1 MGIAPLKS
9 GLTEG
14 VTIVAAADGSALGN
28 PGPAGWAW
36 YVDDD
41 RWASGGWPRG
51 TNNMGELMAVLDLL
65 RQTAHVD
72 DDLLVYCDST
82 YVINVVTK
90 WMAGWKR
97 KGWRKGDGKPVMNVD
112 LIQAIDVAVK
122 GRRVQFE
129 WVKGHAG
136 HPLNEAADQR
146 AVAASTAFQA
156 RRPHDP
162 GPGWP
167 GAAATA
173 PVESVAPEEDLFSDT
188 GAAPQPVTT
197 REPAGAPAPSRSL
210 FGSDVDEVV
219 ALERALLGADV
230 RSDPAAVGA
239 LLDPGWFEHGASGRR
254 WTRDEMLAT
263 IAPLADPA
271 DLEVLSV
278 ERLADDVVLLLWRSH
293 TDAGTSLRSSV
304 WVRSEGRWRQRFHQG
319 TQEGD
324 RRAR

>member
-1 MGIAPLKS
+1 
-9 GLTEG
+9 

-36 YVDDD
+36 YVDKGC
-41 RWASGGWPRG
+41 WASGGWPRG

-72 DDLLVYCDST
+72 DDLLVYCDSM
-82 YVINVVTK
+82 YVINIVTQ

-97 KGWRKGDGKPVMNVD
+97 KGWRKKDGKPVLNVD
-112 LIQAIDVAVK
+112 LVQAIDTAIK
-122 GRRVQFE
+122 GRRVEFE

-146 AVAASTAFQA
+146 AVAASTAF
-156 RRPHDP
+156 RSGRPHDP
-162 GPGWP
+162 GPGFP
-167 GAAATA
+167 GAAASA
-173 PVESVAPEEDLFSDT
+173 PVEAVDVDEDLFS
-188 GAAPQPVTT
+188 GAVEAPTATV
-197 REPAGAPAPSRSL
+197 RASASL

-219 ALERALLGADV
+219 ALERALLSADV
-230 RSDPAAVGA
+230 RSDPDAVAA
-239 LLDPGWFEHGASGRR
+239 LLDPAWNEHGASGRR
-254 WTRDEMLAT
+254 WSRAELLAT
-263 IAPLADPA
+263 LSPLGNDA

-304 WVRSEGRWRQRFHQG
+304 WVRSGGRWRQRFHQG
-319 TQEGD
+319 TPEGA

>member
-1 MGIAPLKS
+1 M
-9 GLTEG
+9 
-14 VTIVAAADGSALGN
+14 TIVAAADGSALGN

-36 YVDDD
+36 YVDEGC
-41 RWASGGWPRG
+41 WASGGWPRG

-112 LIQAIDVAVK
+112 IIQAIDVAIK

-136 HPLNEAADQR
+136 HPLNEEADKR
-146 AVAASTAFQA
+146 AVAASTSFQA
-156 RRPHDP
+156 HRPHDP
-162 GPGWP
+162 GPGYP
-167 GAAATA
+167 GAAPTA
-173 PVESVAPEEDLFSDT
+173 PVEAVEPDEDLLSFT
-188 GAAPQPVTT
+188 EP
-197 REPAGAPAPSRSL
+197 EPAYASVGTSRTDREGGVL
-210 FGSDVDEVV
+210 HEVV
-219 ALERALLGADV
+219 DLERALLSDAVRADQ
-230 RSDPAAVGA
+230 DAVAA
-239 LLDPGWFEHGASGRR
+239 LLDPAWTEFGASGRR
-254 WTRDEMLAT
+254 WSRAEMLAV
-263 IAPLADPA
+263 IAPVGDP

-278 ERLADDVVLLLWRSH
+278 EELAPDVVLLLWRSL
-293 TDAGTSLRSSV
+293 TDAGSSLRSSV
-304 WVRSEGRWRQRFHQG
+304 WVRSGGRWRQRFHQG
-319 TQEGD
+319 TPEAT

>member
-1 MGIAPLKS
+1 M
-9 GLTEG
+9 
-14 VTIVAAADGSALGN
+14 TIVAAADGSALGN

-36 YVDDD
+36 YVDEG

-72 DDLLVYCDST
+72 DDLLVYCDSM
-82 YVINVVTK
+82 YVINIVTQ

-97 KGWRKGDGKPVMNVD
+97 KGWRKKDGKPVLNVD
-112 LIQAIDVAVK
+112 LVQGIDVALHAGK

-146 AVAASTAFQA
+146 AVAASTAFRE

-162 GPGWP
+162 GPGFP
-167 GAAATA
+167 GAAAGA
-173 PVESVAPEEDLFSDT
+173 PVEAAEVDEDLFS
-188 GAAPQPVTT
+188 GAAAPPFTVQPS
-197 REPAGAPAPSRSL
+197 ASL

-219 ALERALLGADV
+219 ALERALLSAEV
-230 RSDPAAVGA
+230 RSDPDAVAA
-239 LLDPGWFEHGASGRR
+239 LLDPAWNEHGASGRR
-254 WTRDEMLAT
+254 WSRAEMLAT
-263 IAPLADPA
+263 ISPLGADA

-278 ERLADDVVLLLWRSH
+278 EPLADDVVLLLWRSH

-304 WVRSEGRWRQRFHQG
+304 WVRSGGQWRQRFHQG
-319 TQEGD
+319 TPEGA

>member
-1 MGIAPLKS
+1 M
-9 GLTEG
+9 
-14 VTIVAAADGSALGN
+14 TITAAADGSALGN

-112 LIQAIDVAVK
+112 IIQAIDIAIK

-136 HPLNEAADQR
+136 HPLNEEADKR

-162 GPGWP
+162 GPGFP
-167 GAAATA
+167 GAAASA
-173 PVESVAPEEDLFSDT
+173 PVEAVAPEEDLLSFAELTPVVSSGT
-188 GAAPQPVTT
+188 GD
-197 REPAGAPAPSRSL
+197 EGAVL
-210 FGSDVDEVV
+210 HEVV
-219 ALERALLGADV
+219 DLERALLSDAV
-230 RSDPAAVGA
+230 RSDPDAVAA
-239 LLDPGWFEHGASGRR
+239 LLDPAWTEFGASGRR
-254 WTRDEMLAT
+254 WSRAEMLAV
-263 IAPLADPA
+263 IAPVGDP

-278 ERLADDVVLLLWRSH
+278 ETLAPDVVLLLWRSL
-293 TDAGTSLRSSV
+293 TDAGSSLRSSV
-304 WVRSEGRWRQRFHQG
+304 WVRSGGRWRQRFHQG
-319 TQEGD
+319 TPEGS

>member
-1 MGIAPLKS
+1 M
-9 GLTEG
+9 
-14 VTIVAAADGSALGN
+14 TITAAADGSALGN

-36 YVDDD
+36 YVDDGC
-41 RWASGGWPRG
+41 WASGGWPRG

-122 GRRVQFE
+122 GRRVRFE

-136 HPLNEAADQR
+136 HPLNEEADER

-162 GPGWP
+162 GPGYP
-167 GAAATA
+167 GAAAGVPVD
-173 PVESVAPEEDLFSDT
+173 PVEAEEDLLSFAEVAPVAA
-188 GAAPQPVTT
+188 AAPASVTSSAD
-197 REPAGAPAPSRSL
+197 PL
-210 FGSDVDEVV
+210 DEVV
-219 ALERALLGADV
+219 ALERALLTDAV
-230 RSDPAAVGA
+230 RADPAAVGA
-239 LLDPGWFEHGASGRR
+239 LLDPAWTEFGASGRR
-254 WTRDEMLAT
+254 WTRAEMLAT
-263 IAPLADPA
+263 LPDAASIGNA

-278 ERLADDVVLLLWRSH
+278 EPLARDLVLLLWRSH

-304 WVRSEGRWRQRFHQG
+304 WVRSGGRWRQRFHQG
-319 TQEGD
+319 TPEGAG
-324 RRAR
+324 RAR

>member
-1 MGIAPLKS
+1 
-9 GLTEG
+9 

-36 YVDDD
+36 YVDDGC
-41 RWASGGWPRG
+41 WASGGWPRG

-112 LIQAIDVAVK
+112 IIQAIDVAIK

-136 HPLNEAADQR
+136 HPLNEEADLR

-156 RRPHDP
+156 HRPHDP
-162 GPGWP
+162 GPGYP
-167 GAAATA
+167 GAAPTA
-173 PVESVAPEEDLFSDT
+173 PVEAVAPDEDLLSFTEPGPASPPVGT
-188 GAAPQPVTT
+188 SRAAGGDGV
-197 REPAGAPAPSRSL
+197 L
-210 FGSDVDEVV
+210 HEVV
-219 ALERALLGADV
+219 DLERALLSDAV
-230 RSDPAAVGA
+230 RADPAAVGA
-239 LLDPGWFEHGASGRR
+239 LLDPAWTEFGASGRR
-254 WTRDEMLAT
+254 WSRAEMLAV
-263 IAPLADPA
+263 IAPVGDP

-278 ERLADDVVLLLWRSH
+278 EELAPDVVLLLWRSL
-293 TDAGTSLRSSV
+293 TDAGSSLRSSV
-304 WVRSEGRWRQRFHQG
+304 WVRSGGRWRQRFHQG
-319 TQEGD
+319 TPEAT

>member
-1 MGIAPLKS
+1 M
-9 GLTEG
+9 
-14 VTIVAAADGSALGN
+14 TIVAAADGSALGN

-36 YVDDD
+36 YVDPD

-72 DDLLVYCDST
+72 EDLLVYCDSM
-82 YVINVVTK
+82 YVINIVTQ

-97 KGWRKGDGKPVMNVD
+97 KGWRKKDGKPVLNVD
-112 LIQAIDVAVK
+112 LVQAIDVAIK
-122 GRRVQFE
+122 GRRVEFE

-136 HPLNEAADQR
+136 HPLNEEADRR
-146 AVAASTAFQA
+146 AVAASTAFRE

-167 GAAATA
+167 GAAASA
-173 PVESVAPEEDLFSDT
+173 PVAAVPADEDLFS
-188 GAAPQPVTT
+188 GGGS
-197 REPAGAPAPSRSL
+197 EPAPAKTAVSAAEPSRSL

-230 RSDPAAVGA
+230 RADRTAVSA
-239 LLDPGWFEHGASGRR
+239 LLDPAWTEHGASGRL
-254 WTRDEMLAT
+254 WARDEMLAT
-263 IAPLADPA
+263 IAPLEDPA

-293 TDAGTSLRSSV
+293 TDTGSSLRSSV
-304 WVRSEGRWRQRFHQG
+304 WVRSDGRWRQRFHQG
-319 TQEGD
+319 TPEGR

>member
-1 MGIAPLKS
+1 M
-9 GLTEG
+9 
-14 VTIVAAADGSALGN
+14 TITAAADGSALGN

-36 YVDDD
+36 YVDEG

-112 LIQAIDVAVK
+112 IIQAIDVAVR
-122 GRRVQFE
+122 GRQVQFA

-136 HPLNEAADQR
+136 HPLNEEADKR

-162 GPGWP
+162 GPGFP
-167 GAAATA
+167 GAAPRVPLEA
-173 PVESVAPEEDLFSDT
+173 VAPEEDLLSYA
-188 GAAPQPVTT
+188 GAAPAT
-197 REPAGAPAPSRSL
+197 PATPARSVPTGDAL
-210 FGSDVDEVV
+210 DEVV
-219 ALERALLGADV
+219 ALERALLSADV
-230 RSDPAAVGA
+230 RSDPDAVAA
-239 LLDPGWFEHGASGRR
+239 LLDPAWSEHGASGRR
-254 WTRDEMLAT
+254 WSRADLLAT
-263 IAPLADPA
+263 VAPLGEA

-278 ERLADDVVLLLWRSH
+278 EPLAQDVVLLLWRSR
-293 TDAGTSLRSSV
+293 TDAGSALRSSV
-304 WVRSEGRWRQRFHQG
+304 WVRSDGRWRQRFHQG
-319 TQEGD
+319 TAEGS

>member
-1 MGIAPLKS
+1 M
-9 GLTEG
+9 
-14 VTIVAAADGSALGN
+14 TIVAAADGSALGN

-112 LIQAIDVAVK
+112 LIQAIDVAIK

-136 HPLNEAADQR
+136 HPLNEAADVR

-173 PVESVAPEEDLFSDT
+173 PVESVAAEEDLFSDA
-188 GAAPQPVTT
+188 GAAPERVTS
-197 REPAGAPAPSRSL
+197 REPAGAPAPSRSSVPEAAIAA
-210 FGSDVDEVV
+210 GSAAGSV
-219 ALERALLGADV
+219 AGSAKE
-230 RSDPAAVGA
+230 S
-239 LLDPGWFEHGASGRR
+239 
-254 WTRDEMLAT
+254 
-263 IAPLADPA
+263 
-271 DLEVLSV
+271 
-278 ERLADDVVLLLWRSH
+278 
-293 TDAGTSLRSSV
+293 RSS
-304 WVRSEGRWRQRFHQG
+304 SGA
-319 TQEGD
+319 T
-324 RRAR
+324 AST

>member
-1 MGIAPLKS
+1 M
-9 GLTEG
+9 
-14 VTIVAAADGSALGN
+14 TITAAADGSALGN

-36 YVDDD
+36 YVDEGC
-41 RWASGGWPRG
+41 WASGGWPRG

-112 LIQAIDVAVK
+112 IIQAIDVAIK
-122 GRRVQFE
+122 GRRVQFV

-136 HPLNEAADQR
+136 HPLNEEADKR

-162 GPGWP
+162 GPGFP
-167 GAAATA
+167 GAAASV
-173 PVESVAPEEDLFSDT
+173 PVEAVAPEEDLLSY
-188 GAAPQPVTT
+188 A
-197 REPAGAPAPSRSL
+197 EPAPVAPSRTEDPGGVL
-210 FGSDVDEVV
+210 HEVV
-219 ALERALLGADV
+219 DLERALVSDAVRADP
-230 RSDPAAVGA
+230 DAVAA
-239 LLDPGWFEHGASGRR
+239 LLDPAWTEFGASGRR
-254 WTRDEMLAT
+254 WSRAEMLAVV
-263 IAPLADPA
+263 APIGDP

-278 ERLADDVVLLLWRSH
+278 ETLAPDVVLLLWRSL
-293 TDAGTSLRSSV
+293 TDAGSSLRSSV
-304 WVRSEGRWRQRFHQG
+304 WVRSGGRWRQRFHQG
-319 TQEGD
+319 TPEGS

>member
-1 MGIAPLKS
+1 
-9 GLTEG
+9 

-36 YVDDD
+36 YVDEGC
-41 RWASGGWPRG
+41 WASGGWPRG

-112 LIQAIDVAVK
+112 IIQAIDVAIK

-136 HPLNEAADQR
+136 HPLNEEADKR

-162 GPGWP
+162 GPGFP
-167 GAAATA
+167 GAAASG
-173 PVESVAPEEDLFSDT
+173 PVEAVEAEEDLLSF
-188 GAAPQPVTT
+188 A
-197 REPAGAPAPSRSL
+197 EPAPVASRGTEDRGGVL
-210 FGSDVDEVV
+210 LEVV
-219 ALERALLGADV
+219 ELERALLSDAVRADP
-230 RSDPAAVGA
+230 DAVAA
-239 LLDPGWFEHGASGRR
+239 LLDPAWTEFGASGRR
-254 WTRDEMLAT
+254 WSRAEMLAVV
-263 IAPLADPA
+263 APVGDP

-278 ERLADDVVLLLWRSH
+278 ETLAPDVVLLLWRSL
-293 TDAGTSLRSSV
+293 TDAGSSLRSSV
-304 WVRSEGRWRQRFHQG
+304 WVRSGGRWRQRFHQG
-319 TQEGD
+319 TPEGS

>member
-1 MGIAPLKS
+1 M
-9 GLTEG
+9 
-14 VTIVAAADGSALGN
+14 TIVAAADGSALGN

-36 YVDDD
+36 YVDDE

-72 DDLLVYCDST
+72 DDLLVYCDSM
-82 YVINVVTK
+82 YVINIVTQ

-97 KGWRKGDGKPVMNVD
+97 KGWRKKDGKPVLNVD
-112 LIQAIDVAVK
+112 LVQAIDVAIK
-122 GRRVQFE
+122 GRRVEFE

-146 AVAASTAFQA
+146 AVAASTAFRA
-156 RRPHDP
+156 GRPHDP
-162 GPGWP
+162 GPGFP
-167 GAAATA
+167 GAGASV
-173 PVESVAPEEDLFSDT
+173 PVEPVQVDEDLFSPVP
-188 GAAPQPVTT
+188 AAASATVAT
-197 REPAGAPAPSRSL
+197 PATAAAGRPSASL

-219 ALERALLGADV
+219 ALERALLTADV
-230 RSDPAAVGA
+230 RSDRDAVAA
-239 LLDPGWFEHGASGRR
+239 LLDPAWSEHGASGRR
-254 WTRDEMLAT
+254 WVRDEMLAT
-263 IAPLADPA
+263 ISPLGTGA

-278 ERLADDVVLLLWRSH
+278 EPLADDVVLLLWRSH

-304 WVRSEGRWRQRFHQG
+304 WVRTDGRWRQRFHQG
-319 TQEGD
+319 TPEGT